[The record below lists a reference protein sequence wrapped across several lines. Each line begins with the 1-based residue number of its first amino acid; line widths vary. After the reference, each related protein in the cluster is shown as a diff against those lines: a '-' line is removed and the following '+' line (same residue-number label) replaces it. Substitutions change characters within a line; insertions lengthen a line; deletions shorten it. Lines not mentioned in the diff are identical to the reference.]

1 MGDHAGRCDWLRLPV
16 HSPGMALSPLFVA
29 DVLLRQGLIS
39 SGQADE
45 IKREAR
51 QLPSRAKAPSTYE
64 QKAVAYDLISSL
76 RYPSLRD
83 PKVTIG
89 EQEIAQA
96 IAADA
101 NVESVQIDTLALD
114 ADLIESK
121 ISRPFARRHRM
132 IPLSMI
138 NGRLKVACANPFD
151 IEGIDAFRRIAGRD
165 LQLVVA
171 SEPDILRAITEFYGL
186 RHSVKRAERDLS
198 AGIDLGNLE
207 QLVRMKNES
216 EIESSDQHIVNA
228 VEFMLQHAFD
238 TRASDIHV
246 EPKRDF
252 SLIRFRIDGVLH
264 DIQSI
269 PKIVHAAI
277 LSRLKTLSRLDIAE
291 KRRPQDGRIKTTRAG
306 KEIELRVSTLPVAF
320 GEKIVMRI
328 FDPDVLMQ
336 DLSGLG
342 FYPEE
347 TVVFNEFITRPH
359 GIILV
364 TGPTGSG
371 KTTTLYSALK
381 SIATRELNI
390 TTIEDPIEMVLEEF
404 NQTAVQAKVGIDF
417 AGALRH
423 ILRQD
428 PDVIMVGEIRDGETA
443 QYAIQAALTGHLVF
457 STLHTN
463 DASTSISRLIDLGV
477 ERFLIS
483 STLIGA
489 MAQRLVRKICTKCIT
504 ERMLSTEE
512 AFSLRLT
519 VPPGKKIKVKEGQ
532 GCHDCRGTGY
542 LGRCGIFEILPID
555 ESIKHLIVEGKD
567 APEIKREAVKN
578 GMRTLRQS
586 ALRKLA
592 EGVTTFE
599 EVVRVTGL

>member
-1 MGDHAGRCDWLRLPV
+1 
-16 HSPGMALSPLFVA
+16 MALAPQFVA
-29 DVLLRQGLIS
+29 DVLQRQGLIS
-39 SGQADE
+39 AAQAEE
-45 IKREAR
+45 IKKEAR

-64 QKAVAYDLISSL
+64 QKAVAYDLVASL
-76 RYPSLRD
+76 HFPSLRD
-83 PKVTIG
+83 PRITIG

-101 NVESVQIDTLALD
+101 NLESVQIDTLSLD

-121 ISRPFARRHRM
+121 ISRPFAKRHRM

-165 LQLVVA
+165 VQLVVA

-246 EPKRDF
+246 EPKREF

-463 DASTSISRLIDLGV
+463 DASTSISRLVDLGV

-504 ERMLSTEE
+504 ERTLSNEE
-512 AFSLRLT
+512 AASLRLT
-519 VPPGKKIKVKEGQ
+519 VPAGRRIKVKEGQ

-555 ESIKHLIVEGKD
+555 ESIKHLIIEGRD

-592 EGVTTFE
+592 EGMTTFE